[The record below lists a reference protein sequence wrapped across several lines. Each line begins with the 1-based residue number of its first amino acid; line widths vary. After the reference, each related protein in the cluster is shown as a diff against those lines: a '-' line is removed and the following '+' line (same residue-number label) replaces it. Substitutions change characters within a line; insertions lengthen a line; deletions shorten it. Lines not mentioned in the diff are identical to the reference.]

1 MPRSRSSCETR
12 IARFEP
18 PTMTGMTGVS
28 ALEPVSRSQSAA
40 SLRNSSDRS
49 RSRVT
54 RHGSR
59 WMTLSPSRAAAA
71 FGGEQ
76 AVENTNAGVV

>member
-1 MPRSRSSCETR
+1 M
-12 IARFEP
+12 I
-18 PTMTGMTGVS
+18 GITGVS
-28 ALEPVSRSQSAA
+28 LLGPVSSPASLA

-59 WMTLSPSRAAAA
+59 RITRTASSAAAA

-76 AVENTNAGVV
+76 AVENTNDGVVKPR